1 MLIYPH
7 FMHNPMYCAIFYTFI
22 MHVFI
27 LGHAVLFLRKKI
39 NAAFAA
45 SVILQYAIYLFNA
58 PRRLPPLRI

>member
-7 FMHNPMYCAIFYTFI
+7 FMHNPMYYAIFYTFI

-27 LGHAVLFLRKKI
+27 LGHAVYFYAKT